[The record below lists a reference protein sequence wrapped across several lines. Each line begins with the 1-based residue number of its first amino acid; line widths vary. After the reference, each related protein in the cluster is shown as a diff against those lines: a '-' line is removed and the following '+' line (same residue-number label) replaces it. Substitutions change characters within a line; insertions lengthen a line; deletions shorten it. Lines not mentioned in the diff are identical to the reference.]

1 MKNGWFLQL
10 MQTHANESGDVPN
23 DWIFCAGI
31 LIGPVLTVLYFV
43 FDSTYAELFP
53 QSQKTSAQHFLHLN
67 CHNNAILEQKNDKKL
82 NMYT

>member
-10 MQTHANESGDVPN
+10 MQTHANKSGDVPN

-43 FDSTYAELFP
+43 FDSTYAELFS
-53 QSQKTSAQHFLHLN
+53 QTQKTSAQHFLH
-67 CHNNAILEQKNDKKL
+67 
-82 NMYT
+82 